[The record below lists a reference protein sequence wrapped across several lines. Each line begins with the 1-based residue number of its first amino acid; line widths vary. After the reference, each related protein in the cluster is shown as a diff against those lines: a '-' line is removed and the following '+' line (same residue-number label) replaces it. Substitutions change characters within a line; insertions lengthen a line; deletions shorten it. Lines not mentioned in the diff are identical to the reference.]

1 MAKTRRIIRKQQLP
15 TRPSFDDQL
24 WPVLLALCVL
34 SGFLMGSVL
43 VRLEANDPHWP
54 IKAAAWV
61 ALIAIGTIGLGTA
74 LWRLDHRRFR
84 RSMQLAIL
92 LGLFL
97 HAVFLVATLDWW
109 IFSRFQEFAM
119 QRDLAD
125 NRQQVTVPDYVEIP
139 RPEQQ
144 RPDFERPVPVPTP
157 QPEQPSQPMVRQE
170 VDEPQPTPPD
180 PGSVPEPETDPR
192 PHEIRREQIAETTP
206 RYSDHRSQW
215 SRRTSD
221 VRPTLPSSQ
230 AVEVPDRPAPARSVE
245 MQARKSAPQRQ
256 PTEAEL
262 AARQPVTEP
271 SAETPSPAVQMS
283 RRVDQPSPD
292 TQESATPTFRRP
304 VAQPLT
310 TPRTV
315 VDLADQPAVSRATS
329 DQELQPSTTLARRRA
344 TAAPEPASTR
354 AEPVPDT
361 ASDAPPEPRSRQA
374 PAPSRPEVAQ
384 TPTAIPSPRA
394 RVTPRIETAEAP
406 SMQVAELP
414 DPAPATTTDAT
425 DRSGPAAQLEARQAP
440 IDRQRPDAEA
450 VATARTAPSPPAD
463 TAVDAASATAA
474 ARATPRTEPAPAIQA
489 SAPAT
494 TPRRP
499 VTTWSPAA
507 ETSPAASDPPA
518 VAAADSG
525 PSAADPV
532 PSPTEVRRQA
542 PRDPASTA
550 AASTDVAGSPASE
563 SRFEPSTQT
572 PAATRLPL
580 APESSEIAQANISAP
595 IRRQSTSALPSDTSV
610 QADIPANLAVSQA
623 PSDRPRP
630 SSATVARQPLDGPQA
645 SRSQQPLPSQ
655 IAATTTQIAR
665 PSPPRLET
673 STVPSVTP
681 AAEPSARPA
690 RATLTTPLAASPT
703 EVESPAVATA
713 DRGVGDPAAQPAR
726 LALSRSM
733 TGTAGVGA
741 GRNLD
746 RARPAEDSPSMT
758 ASASARRAEPMQ
770 DTPQGPALSPAA
782 PALVRRS
789 LAGDSAPSA
798 SLPADPIAAAPT
810 TVAADR
816 TEELAAS
823 ATAVQRRSDARAVE
837 GPTTADRGA
846 TEVDLGV
853 TQIVSEGQIGR
864 ASGGGQ
870 PLLSFEIDAPQLAR
884 SERVGGAP
892 LAALAEPTV
901 VDVPTAPPSSGGG
914 QPPMPQT
921 ELPPTA
927 VVRADPGG
935 IQPVAG
941 GPSRADA
948 TGPPVEVSMALRVA
962 DASIAR
968 AELAEAAPG
977 DPTAGGTRDDEE
989 DEEERRR
996 RLVRAAQQT
1005 AAASTPT
1012 TVDLAGLAG
1021 VAGDEPQPEATAADV
1036 SIARA
1041 DPERDAEARG
1051 GSAAV
1056 ADPGE
1061 ATASPIAETRIGP
1074 AAVAETMP
1082 EGPPIA
1088 DVVSGPPRRTPS
1100 PTAAPTTQTRVAA
1113 IPTDAAIADPAA
1125 EPLEISGPA
1134 ASSPTRTPIDH
1145 RPAGSGDSASPAA
1158 PSTDHADQLAATEIT
1173 RAEAVDAAPGPPDIG
1188 GGTQAPT
1195 RSARGPSIDADVRAQ
1210 TLQIAGMPESG
1221 GLPDGSAMAAQ
1232 GLQARRLA
1240 GGANL
1245 PPTLGPPGATAD
1257 PAVHDA
1263 ESIAAVGARLGAR
1276 SASPSTDDGP
1286 TIDLEAPTS
1295 LPFER
1300 SGPDSLPHSST
1311 AASSIDLPAP
1321 TTDEAVLAANVDHSL
1336 HGLAED
1342 LAVSREFVN
1351 AGLTVDRDAPAGPGG
1366 LGREPAPDTGLNHR
1380 RAATDSVQ
1388 VHISTARFVRQ
1399 QPGGRPD
1406 LSTAA
1411 IVATEPF
1418 QRRMDRVP
1426 GEGSYGDRGAPPPR
1440 TEEAIELGLAY
1451 LSRVQ
1456 LEDGS
1461 WSLQSRGESAVLVAD
1476 TAATGLALLAFQG
1489 AGYTHRQHQY
1499 ADTVHAGIQY
1509 LIRNQ
1514 RPDGDLFLPLD
1525 DESNRSVWIYSHSIA
1540 ALALTEAYGMT
1551 QDPALREP
1559 AQNALDFLVDSQH
1572 PERGGWR
1579 YSPQFGSDTSVTG
1592 WAMMALK
1599 SGELANLDVPQEAYD
1614 RIRGWLDKSQASSA
1628 DPHLYVYNPLAPDTP
1643 EQRHG
1648 RRPSTTMTSVG
1659 LLMRLYLG
1667 WHRDHENMI
1676 RGAEYLGENLP
1687 QLGTARNPER
1697 DTYYWYYGTQVMFH
1711 MGGDYWQAWN
1721 GKLHPL
1727 LVNHQIRQGPLAGSW
1742 DPRRPVPDRWAP
1754 HAGRLYVTT
1763 MNLLSLEVYY
1773 RYLPLYED
1781 TAR

>member
-1 MAKTRRIIRKQQLP
+1 MAKTRRIIRKQSLP
-15 TRPSFDDQL
+15 TRVSFDDQL

-43 VRLEANDPHWP
+43 VRLQADDPGWQ

-61 ALIAIGTIGLGTA
+61 ALIVIGTAGLATA

-109 IFSRFQEFAM
+109 VFSRFQEFAM

-125 NRQQVTVPDYVEIP
+125 SRQQVTVPDYIEMP

-157 QPEQPSQPMVRQE
+157 QPELQGPPMERQQ
-170 VDEPQPTPPD
+170 VDDPQWVAPD
-180 PGSVPEPETDPR
+180 PRSVPESEIDPR
-192 PHEIRREQIAETTP
+192 PHELRREQIAETTP
-206 RYSDHRSQW
+206 RYSDQRSQW
-215 SRRTSD
+215 SRRMSD

-230 AVEVPDRPAPARSVE
+230 ASEAPDRPAPPRSVE
-245 MQARKSAPQRQ
+245 MQARRSSPQRQ
-256 PTEAEL
+256 ATEAEL
-262 AARQPVTEP
+262 AARQPVAEP
-271 SAETPSPAVQMS
+271 SAATPSPDAQMS
-283 RRVDQPSPD
+283 RRVDQPSAD
-292 TQESATPTFRRP
+292 IQESAAPTFRRQ
-304 VAQPLT
+304 VMQPLA
-310 TPRTV
+310 TPRSV
-315 VDLADQPAVSRATS
+315 ADLADQPAVARATS
-329 DQELQPSTTLARRRA
+329 EQPLQPSTTLARRRA
-344 TAAPEPASTR
+344 TAAPEPAATR
-354 AEPVPDT
+354 AEPTPDT
-361 ASDAPPEPRSRQA
+361 PSDAPTEPRSRQA
-374 PAPSRPEVAQ
+374 PAASRPELAQ
-384 TPTAIPSPRA
+384 TPTAIPNQRT
-394 RVTPRIETAEAP
+394 RVTPRTDTTAA
-406 SMQVAELP
+406 A
-414 DPAPATTTDAT
+414 TDAT
-425 DRSGPAAQLEARQAP
+425 ERSSSPTPVEAREAP
-440 IDRQRPDAEA
+440 IDRQSPAAEA
-450 VATARTAPSPPAD
+450 VAAARSAPSPPVDPAAVATSP
-463 TAVDAASATAA
+463 TAPA
-474 ARATPRTEPAPAIQA
+474 RTEPETAPTELTPQA
-489 SAPAT
+489 SAPAA
-494 TPRRP
+494 TPRQA
-499 VTTWSPAA
+499 VTTWNPLADA
-507 ETSPAASDPPA
+507 ELARSEPPT
-518 VAAADSG
+518 VAAADTG
-525 PSAADPV
+525 PGAEDPV
-532 PSPTEVRRQA
+532 PSRTDVRR
-542 PRDPASTA
+542 
-550 AASTDVAGSPASE
+550 
-563 SRFEPSTQT
+563 QT
-572 PAATRLPL
+572 PAAAATAAVAGRPTPDSGSQTIAEIPAATRPPL
-580 APESSEIAQANISAP
+580 APEAPEIAQATSSAP
-595 IRRQSTSALPSDTSV
+595 VRRQSTSAQPNAATV
-610 QADIPANLAVSQA
+610 QADIPTNLAVNQA
-623 PSDRPRP
+623 PSDQPRP
-630 SSATVARQPLDGPQA
+630 SSATIARQPLDRPQA
-645 SRSQQPLPSQ
+645 TRSQQPLPSQ

-665 PSPPRLET
+665 PAPPRLET
-673 STVPSVTP
+673 SAAPSVTP
-681 AAEPSARPA
+681 AAEPSTRPA
-690 RATLTTPLAASPT
+690 RATVTAPLAASPT

-713 DRGVGDPAAQPAR
+713 DRGVGEPAAQPAR

-733 TGTAGVGA
+733 TGTAGVGT

-746 RARPAEDSPSMT
+746 RARPADDSPSMT

-782 PALVRRS
+782 PPLVRRS
-789 LAGDSAPSA
+789 LAGDAAPSA
-798 SLPADPIAAAPT
+798 SLPADPIAATPT

-816 TEELAAS
+816 PEELAAS
-823 ATAVQRRSDARAVE
+823 ATAVQRQRDARAVE
-837 GPTTADRGA
+837 GPTTADRGT

-870 PLLSFEIDAPQLAR
+870 PQLSFEIDAPRLAR

-914 QPPMPQT
+914 QPPVPQT
-921 ELPPTA
+921 ALPPTA
-927 VVRADPGG
+927 VVRTDPGG
-935 IQPVAG
+935 VQPVSG
-941 GPSRADA
+941 GPSRASE
-948 TGPPVEVSMALRVA
+948 TGPPAEVSMALRVA
-962 DASIAR
+962 EASIAR

-977 DPTAGGTRDDEE
+977 DPTAGGGREEEE

-996 RLVRAAQQT
+996 RLVRAASRT
-1005 AAASTPT
+1005 AAAHTPT
-1012 TVDLAGLAG
+1012 TVDLAALAG
-1021 VAGDEPQPEATAADV
+1021 VPGAESQPEAAAAAV

-1041 DPERDAEARG
+1041 ETTLEDDTRAAPVAAADAG
-1051 GSAAV
+1051 QAA
-1056 ADPGE
+1056 AL
-1061 ATASPIAETRIGP
+1061 PIAETRLGP

-1088 DVVSGPPRRTPS
+1088 GSPPQRS
-1100 PTAAPTTQTRVAA
+1100 PRSTAAPSIQPQVAS
-1113 IPTDAAIADPAA
+1113 IPTGAAPADPATEPA
-1125 EPLEISGPA
+1125 ELSGPA
-1134 ASSPTRTPIDH
+1134 ASALTRAPISSGPTSSVPQV
-1145 RPAGSGDSASPAA
+1145 SPAA
-1158 PSTDHADQLAATEIT
+1158 PAPEAGGPLAAAEFM
-1173 RAEAVDAAPGPPDIG
+1173 RAEAVDAVPGPPDIG

-1195 RSARGPSIDADVRAQ
+1195 RTAQGPSLVADRSAP
-1210 TLQIAGMPESG
+1210 TLQIAGMPESD
-1221 GLPDGSAMAAQ
+1221 GLPDSSAMAAQ
-1232 GLQARRLA
+1232 GLQAERLA
-1240 GGANL
+1240 GGTNL
-1245 PPTLGPPGATAD
+1245 PPARGPLGAIQDPTAGD
-1257 PAVHDA
+1257 SASITAVG
-1263 ESIAAVGARLGAR
+1263 AAVGPR
-1276 SASPSTDDGP
+1276 SASPSSHDGP
-1286 TIDLEAPTS
+1286 VIAQTAPAA
-1295 LPFER
+1295 LPFQR
-1300 SGPDSLPHSST
+1300 AGPDRLPHSPT
-1311 AASSIDLPAP
+1311 AANSIDLPDP
-1321 TTDEAVLAANVDHSL
+1321 SDDPAVLAANLDHSL

-1342 LAVSREFVN
+1342 LAVSREFVE
-1351 AGLTVDRDAPAGPGG
+1351 AGLTVDRDAPPGPGG
-1366 LGREPAPDTGLNHR
+1366 LATQPAPDTGLNHR

-1388 VHISTARFVRQ
+1388 VHVHAARFVRQ

-1418 QRRMDRVP
+1418 QQRMDRAA

-1461 WSLQSRGESAVLVAD
+1461 WSLQGSGESAVLVAD

-1489 AGYTHRQHQY
+1489 AGYNHRQHQY
-1499 ADTVHAGIQY
+1499 ADTVYAGVQY

-1514 RPDGDLFLPLD
+1514 KPDGDLFLPLD

-1559 AQNALDFLVDSQH
+1559 AQKALDFLVASQH

-1599 SGELANLDVPQEAYD
+1599 SGELANLDVPEEAYQ
-1614 RIRGWLDKSQASSA
+1614 RIRRWLDKSQASSA
-1628 DPHLYVYNPLAPDTP
+1628 DPHLFVYNPLAPDTA

-1676 RGAEYLGENLP
+1676 RGAEYLGQNLP
-1687 QLGTARNPER
+1687 QLGSPRNPER